1 MASPKLTSLKTMI
14 QAGEVCCRIRSK
26 PLYYETDDPE
36 EQAAGMGG
44 PFWCSR
50 TQSVLGP
57 DGDVVD
63 AFHCRAGRSCCE
75 IA

>member
-1 MASPKLTSLKTMI
+1 MASPKLMSLKAMI
-14 QAGEVCCRIRSK
+14 QTGQVCRCIRSK

-36 EQAAGMGG
+36 EHAAGVGG

-50 TQSVLGP
+50 TQSVVGP

-63 AFHCRAGRSCCE
+63 VTRCRVGRSCCE